1 MNEFDAEEIKV
12 IGGTVDPIEKTKKFA
27 DKLEVTFPIACNL
40 DGVAV
45 SAMTGAFYE
54 KDRKY
59 IQPTGFILRPDK
71 TIEVAAYS
79 TGPVGR
85 FVARDV
91 LNLIKYYKSQ
101 SKK

>member
-1 MNEFDAEEIKV
+1 M
-12 IGGTVDPIEKTKKFA
+12 IGGSVDPIEKTQKLV
-27 DKLEVTFPIACNL
+27 DKVGLTFPIACNL
-40 DGVAV
+40 DAVAV

-54 KDRKY
+54 KDQKY

-71 TIEVAAYS
+71 TIEVAVYS

-101 SKK
+101 RKK

>member
-1 MNEFDAEEIKV
+1 LNEFDAEEIKV

-27 DKLEVTFPIACNL
+27 DKLRVTFPIACDL

-45 SAMTGAFYE
+45 SAITGAFYE
-54 KDRKY
+54 KDQKY

-85 FVARDV
+85 FVAQDV

-101 SKK
+101 RKK